1 MKKIS
6 LLIILFSLLFASC
19 TKTVYVDV
27 VTGEPVNEPDVRV
40 NAFINL
46 VLVAKTN
53 EPFTKID
60 YGIARV
66 SACVYKDTISDV
78 LYLYTVSEYKGG
90 LTPIMKPDGSCLTY
104 SEWKARNEH
113 IYFKNENGENE
124 NEK

>member
-46 VLVAKTN
+46 VLALDPKGT
-53 EPFTKID
+53 
-60 YGIARV
+60 
-66 SACVYKDTISDV
+66 
-78 LYLYTVSEYKGG
+78 TVEYDKMVIKN
-90 LTPIMKPDGSCLTY
+90 PENFNKQR
-104 SEWKARNEH
+104 E
-113 IYFKNENGENE
+113 KNEALYKAAHQVTKETKKVDGVLTKAEVQDIKDE
-124 NEK
+124 VDDI